1 MTTKEG
7 AERWQA
13 KRGTVAERNKY
24 MFNNPLL
31 SDIKFSFPG
40 NDTIIPAHKYVLAVS
55 SSVFFAMFY
64 GDFAET
70 KDTIDIIDC
79 DPDTFLSFLRFIYC
93 DEAIFKDTD
102 SAVKVMF
109 LADKYD
115 VPSLTSE
122 IVKYLDGEM
131 DPRSAFE
138 LLTLARQLNEKDL
151 ERACWEVIQF
161 HASAIAKRAS
171 FQNVKYDLLV
181 SFVQRRSLRIEE
193 TTLFQGVA
201 GWAAK
206 RCEEAGVTATGANK
220 RKALGEDLLTHIRFP
235 LIQPKEFSKVVLPEE
250 ILTKDEVIDVFK
262 YFSKVPVEGGIKFSV
277 DPREA
282 STHPV
287 LCYYILDSRTKQ
299 IHRDGRSF
307 NQGGKLAFAVSKNAF
322 LCGLGFL
329 FACGDSRRRLRLSML
344 RRGEKMRELS
354 ATTLADRYSYHFS
367 STYTNTPSDAQG
379 TTNVFFNRP
388 IQLQA
393 GTCYT
398 IEVLEASSR
407 SNTIYVSGGSSMSMS
422 SSSSQND
429 IKYCGGCHIE
439 EITRKDSR
447 YWGYI
452 SALLYSN
459 SRF

>member
-64 GDFAET
+64 GDLAET

-93 DEAIFKDTD
+93 DEAIFKDLD

-138 LLTLARQLNEKDL
+138 LLTLARRLNEKDL

-201 GWAAK
+201 RWAAK
-206 RCEEAGVTATGANK
+206 RCDEAGVTATGANK

-262 YFSKVPVEGGIKFSV
+262 YFSKVPIEGGIKFSV

-287 LCYYILDSRTKQ
+287 LCYHILDSRTEKS
-299 IHRDGRSF
+299 HTNGRSF
-307 NQGGKLAFAVSKNAF
+307 GQDKKLSFAVGKNAF

-329 FACGDSRRRLRLSML
+329 FARGDSRCRLRLSIL
-344 RRGEKMRELS
+344 CRGEKMKELS
-354 ATTLADRYSYHFS
+354 ATTADGYSYH
-367 STYTNTPSDAQG
+367 
-379 TTNVFFNRP
+379 
-388 IQLQA
+388 
-393 GTCYT
+393 
-398 IEVLEASSR
+398 
-407 SNTIYVSGGSSMSMS
+407 
-422 SSSSQND
+422 
-429 IKYCGGCHIE
+429 
-439 EITRKDSR
+439 
-447 YWGYI
+447 
-452 SALLYSN
+452 
-459 SRF
+459 

>member
-102 SAVKVMF
+102 NAVKVML
-109 LADKYD
+109 LAHKYD

-151 ERACWEVIQF
+151 EWACWEVIEF
-161 HASAIAKRAS
+161 HASAIATRAS
-171 FQNVKYDLLV
+171 FLNVKYNLLV
-181 SFVQRRSLRIEE
+181 SFVQRPSLRIEE
-193 TTLFQGVA
+193 ETLFQGVA
-201 GWAAK
+201 RWAAK
-206 RCEEAGVTATGANK
+206 RCEEAGVTASGANK
-220 RKALGEDLLTHIRFP
+220 RKALGEDLLTLIRFP
-235 LIQPKEFSKVVLPEE
+235 LIQPKEFSSVVLPEE

-262 YFSKVPVEGGIKFSV
+262 YFSKVPIEGGIKFSV
-277 DPREA
+277 DPRET

-287 LCYYILDSRTKQ
+287 LCYYILDSKTKKS
-299 IHRDGRSF
+299 HRDGRSF
-307 NQGGKLAFAVSKNAF
+307 GQDRKLSFTMGKNAL
-322 LCGLGFL
+322 LCGLGFI
-329 FACGDSRRRLRLSML
+329 FARGDSRGRLRLSVL
-344 RRGEKMRELS
+344 CRGEKMKELS
-354 ATTLADRYSYHFS
+354 ATTLADGYSYHYT
-367 STYTNTPSDAQG
+367 STYPQG

-388 IQLQA
+388 VRVEA

-407 SNTIYVSGGSSMSMS
+407 SNTFYVSGCSYSMS
-422 SSSSQND
+422 SSSYQKE
-429 IKYCGGCHIE
+429 IEYCGGCYIE
-439 EITRKDSR
+439 EIPRKDR
-447 YWGYI
+447 KYCGYI
-452 SALLYSN
+452 SALLYSK
-459 SRF
+459 SRH